1 MPDRHVNL
9 TGASNFRDLGGYE
22 TEDGMKLKQGL
33 IYRSDNLSH
42 LSEEDLKKINQI
54 GIKTVCDFRSDIELD
69 EFPSPFSEKT
79 LPVLKHIPIKT
90 LGTKDL
96 RELSIRDDVTSEE
109 MAKEMQHHYVLYV
122 HQHKKKYRDFINL
135 VAFGEIPL
143 VFHCFAGK
151 DRTGF
156 GALLYLG

>member
-42 LSEEDLKKINQI
+42 LSEEDIKKINQI
-54 GIKTVCDFRSDIELD
+54 GIKTVCDFRSDTELD

-79 LPVLKHIPIKT
+79 LPALKHIPIKT
-90 LGTKDL
+90 L
-96 RELSIRDDVTSEE
+96 
-109 MAKEMQHHYVLYV
+109 
-122 HQHKKKYRDFINL
+122 
-135 VAFGEIPL
+135 
-143 VFHCFAGK
+143 
-151 DRTGF
+151 
-156 GALLYLG
+156 